1 METGANSLAAPGP
14 NSKYKEEGAE
24 PAGFWVGWL
33 LLKAIPPVLLELHYH
48 FLATHILHLDALSLT
63 ASDSSTSSKSQTSSI
78 SFSPAALR

>member
-33 LLKAIPPVLLELHYH
+33 LLKAIPPVLLE
-48 FLATHILHLDALSLT
+48 
-63 ASDSSTSSKSQTSSI
+63 
-78 SFSPAALR
+78 